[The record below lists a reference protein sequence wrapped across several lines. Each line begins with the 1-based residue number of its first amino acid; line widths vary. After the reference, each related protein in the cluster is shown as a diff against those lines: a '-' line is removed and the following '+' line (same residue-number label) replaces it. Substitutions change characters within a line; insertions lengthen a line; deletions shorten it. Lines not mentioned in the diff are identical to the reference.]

1 MQLED
6 VLFNFSRP
14 KILLSAAKICLKTYS
29 REKDL
34 KRLIGAFTLSEPYQI
49 LQGLTLQENEL
60 EYARICSSA
69 TYDMKLHI
77 TIMAA
82 LLQELNLISMKPH
95 KP

>member
-6 VLFNFSRP
+6 VLLGFSRP

-29 REKDL
+29 READL
-34 KRLIGAFTLSEPYQI
+34 KRLVGSLTLTEPYQI
-49 LQGLTLQENEL
+49 LHGLALQENNL
-60 EYARICSSA
+60 ENARICGSA

-77 TIMAA
+77 TIIVA
-82 LLQELNLISMKPH
+82 LLQELHLLSIKPH